1 MSSPP
6 YGDAATTSMPRQIRW
21 QQLVATSCVTTIL
34 QERRRLAAVQ
44 LLQQRLPV
52 LMGRR
57 TAILSARQQLA
68 AWAPWLAQLH
78 TIVGGLA
85 AEAAA
90 QLLAQ
95 SAGQGPS
102 RPPAEGT
109 AATLAA
115 SANPPGPTNGAGTA
129 RAGTGASTD
138 AADGDAATAAA
149 VAEAAAAAAPAQPPS
164 VAGSKLASPRKSS
177 TDSARPQTAAQPAG
191 EAANAAST
199 TSAKANP
206 VAELAQVLAVQ
217 VRVTAGD
224 KQALISLQCA
234 VFARHE
240 CCCFAAKYTSATMRG
255 VDSMHPMCCR
265 PTSSLHKQPRSLLAA
280 ATTSSCSARPS
291 SCRVS
296 AATC

>member
-1 MSSPP
+1 M
-6 YGDAATTSMPRQIRW
+6 
-21 QQLVATSCVTTIL
+21 ATSCVTTIS
-34 QERRRLAAVQ
+34 QERWRLAAVQ

-95 SAGQGPS
+95 SAGHGPS

-109 AATLAA
+109 AAMLAA
-115 SANPPGPTNGAGTA
+115 SANPPGPNGAGTA
-129 RAGTGASTD
+129 RASTD
-138 AADGDAATAAA
+138 AADGDGATAAA

-234 VFARHE
+234 IFARHE